1 MKTIKSLL
9 ICGLLA
15 LTSSAFAQS
24 FTFTFG
30 DVNIVPG
37 ETAALNVTFKSDVVP
52 AGWQMY
58 LYLPTGITIAE
69 EGEEQEPLVELSDVH
84 HKKHTVDVT
93 KASDG
98 SMMLV
103 MSGGTK
109 TYEMSASEGD
119 LCTITLKADA
129 TFEGSAT
136 VDVKK
141 IAIAD
146 KGGKQYNMASDASF
160 TITAKGTGIDSL
172 NAADD
177 DAPAYNLA
185 GQKVGKNYKGVVV
198 KSGKKVAVK

>member
-69 EGEEQEPLVELSDVH
+69 EGDEPLVELSDVH
-84 HKKHTVDVT
+84 HKKHGVDVT

>member
-15 LTSSAFAQS
+15 LTSSAFAED

-37 ETAALNVTFKSDVVP
+37 ETADLNVTFKSDVVP

-58 LYLPTGITIAE
+58 LYLPTGIEIAE
-69 EGEEQEPLVELSDVH
+69 EDDEFLVELSDIH
-84 HKKHTVDVT
+84 HKKHGVDVT

-98 SMMLV
+98 AMMLV

-109 TYEMSASEGD
+109 TYEMSAAEGD

-129 TFEGSAT
+129 TFQGSTT
-136 VDVKK
+136 VEVKK

-146 KGGKQYNMASDASF
+146 KNGKQYNMASDASF
-160 TITAKGTGIDSL
+160 TITAGEGTGIESL
-172 NAADD
+172 NAEDSNE
-177 DAPAYNLA
+177 PAFNLA
-185 GQKVGKNYKGVVV
+185 GQKVSKNYKGVIV
-198 KSGKKVAVK
+198 KNGKKAVLK

>member
-160 TITAKGTGIDSL
+160 TITAKGTGINSL
-172 NAADD
+172 DAATD

-185 GQKVGKNYKGVVV
+185 GQKVGKNYKGIIV
-198 KSGKKVAVK
+198 KNGKKVMK